1 MRQEKTNKKR
11 KVDDTDLLLLSPPRT
26 QNEEIHKKYDDPR
39 LPFLKTILDEYRTD
53 FPHKKSFD
61 WGYIARKFN
70 LHEQYRNTMTKE
82 QLRIF
87 YSNNRNILKLG
98 EYNKKQKTHD
108 EIKK

>member
-1 MRQEKTNKKR
+1 
-11 KVDDTDLLLLSPPRT
+11 
-26 QNEEIHKKYDDPR
+26 
-39 LPFLKTILDEYRTD
+39 
-53 FPHKKSFD
+53 
-61 WGYIARKFN
+61 
-70 LHEQYRNTMTKE
+70 MTKE